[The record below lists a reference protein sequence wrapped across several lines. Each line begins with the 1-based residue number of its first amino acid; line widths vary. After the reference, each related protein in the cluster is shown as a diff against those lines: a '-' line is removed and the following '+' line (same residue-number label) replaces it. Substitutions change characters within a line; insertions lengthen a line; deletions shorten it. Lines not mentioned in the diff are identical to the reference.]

1 MAANLFLGMICNER
15 KDDMDLQLKPVTE
28 KIFLRL

>member
-1 MAANLFLGMICNER
+1 MAANLFLGMIWNER

-28 KIFLRL
+28 KNFLRL